1 MDIRS
6 ILNTGS
12 DAQKKTL
19 EQHHSQ
25 PRVKSEH
32 KNNDDVDLDLAID
45 LEDNEG
51 DDEDDKESGS
61 SSETEGTVSTERP
74 YECVW
79 ADCSKSF
86 SRRSDLARHRR
97 IHTGE

>member
-19 EQHHSQ
+19 EQHPHPS
-25 PRVKSEH
+25 KSEH
-32 KNNDDVDLDLAID
+32 KNNDDVDLDLDID

-51 DDEDDKESGS
+51 EDEDDKESGS